1 MLKSCLVEVEAFPE
15 NEPGRFNRRHAFVR
29 VYLRELNLANAH
41 QTLTE
46 ACKFM
51 GFKLVKVGKI
61 EEVNDEDLPPE
72 GRAIFASQGFGF
84 GTLYTFPN

>member
-15 NEPGRFNRRHAFVR
+15 NEPARFNRRHAFVR
-29 VYLRELNLANAH
+29 VYLRELNLANAQ

-51 GFKLVKVGKI
+51 GFRLINVSKI
-61 EEVNDEDLPPE
+61 EDVSEEDLPPE
-72 GRAIFASQGFGF
+72 AQGIFASQGFGF